1 MLLTFFKFTNGTISR
16 KVSHLY
22 TFAILR
28 CSLISQ
34 TMSGKRLY
42 VMDMSV
48 YVTSMSVN
56 PLVLGIVVQVSVSVV
71 KMLAQV
77 NLFVKMFV
85 NPLVLI
91 SFQVNLFAITVSI
104 LLIHHCWL
112 NRYFFVFFL
121 FILIFSVHYKISP
134 SNFYSLATVILLSKL
149 TWFRKFIILHISR
162 NSTFLRSNF
171 NT

>member
-1 MLLTFFKFTNGTISR
+1 
-16 KVSHLY
+16 
-22 TFAILR
+22 
-28 CSLISQ
+28 
-34 TMSGKRLY
+34 
-42 VMDMSV
+42 MSV

-56 PLVLGIVVQVSVSVV
+56 PLVLGIVVQVSVFVV

-77 NLFVKMFV
+77 NLFVKIFV
-85 NPLVLI
+85 NQLGLI

-121 FILIFSVHYKISP
+121 FILIFSVHYKISL

-149 TWFRKFIILHISR
+149 TCFRKFIILHISR

-171 NT
+171 NTYITFQSFRAILLLNIIYIILYLFLL

>member
-1 MLLTFFKFTNGTISR
+1 MHSD
-16 KVSHLY
+16 
-22 TFAILR
+22 
-28 CSLISQ
+28 
-34 TMSGKRLY
+34 Y

-104 LLIHHCWL
+104 LLIHHC
-112 NRYFFVFFL
+112 
-121 FILIFSVHYKISP
+121 
-134 SNFYSLATVILLSKL
+134 
-149 TWFRKFIILHISR
+149 
-162 NSTFLRSNF
+162 
-171 NT
+171 